1 MCQFYRRKEEL
12 IELLVPYFRAGLEN
26 NEYCMWV
33 TAEPLDE
40 ESAKEAM
47 RLAMPRFDR
56 YLEKGQIEI
65 IPHDRWYFRNGVLH
79 LQMVLDS
86 WIDKLNHAL
95 EEGYDGLRV
104 SGNTA
109 WLKRNDWESFAKY
122 ESDVNRVIGGYKML
136 AMCSYPL
143 DKFVVTKLIG
153 VLDNHQSAL
162 IRGPHEWTAVL

>member
-40 ESAKEAM
+40 EFAKEAM

-65 IPHDRWYFRNGVLH
+65 IPHDRWYLRNGVLD
-79 LQMVLDS
+79 LQMVLY
-86 WIDKLNHAL
+86 IT
-95 EEGYDGLRV
+95 Y
-104 SGNTA
+104 
-109 WLKRNDWESFAKY
+109 
-122 ESDVNRVIGGYKML
+122 
-136 AMCSYPL
+136 
-143 DKFVVTKLIG
+143 
-153 VLDNHQSAL
+153 
-162 IRGPHEWTAVL
+162 